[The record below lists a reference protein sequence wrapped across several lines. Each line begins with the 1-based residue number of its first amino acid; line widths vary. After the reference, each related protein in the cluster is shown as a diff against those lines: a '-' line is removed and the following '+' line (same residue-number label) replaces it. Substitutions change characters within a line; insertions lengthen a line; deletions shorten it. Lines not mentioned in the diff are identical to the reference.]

1 MTRLNSTRQ
10 GKKSFKRYTRD
21 LNILILSP
29 KFLQMMS
36 KQINKPITHKD
47 LTEAFRY
54 NVLITFYFQIFIL
67 RLFKEYL
74 IKTTLEQ

>member
-1 MTRLNSTRQ
+1 
-10 GKKSFKRYTRD
+10 
-21 LNILILSP
+21 
-29 KFLQMMS
+29 MMS

-54 NVLITFYFQIFIL
+54 NILITLYFQIFIL

>member
-1 MTRLNSTRQ
+1 
-10 GKKSFKRYTRD
+10 
-21 LNILILSP
+21 
-29 KFLQMMS
+29 MMS

-54 NVLITFYFQIFIL
+54 NVLITFYFQIFIFL